1 MVLVDTTVWVDFFI
15 DRRTPQVAVLAQ
27 LLSEGE
33 DICTCGV
40 ILTEVLQGIREERD
54 YERTATRF
62 GDLLFLDMGRDTFVR
77 SADLFRVLRRK
88 GITIRRP
95 VDCMIAAVAIEHGI
109 RLLHSDRDFD
119 PITKHCGLRVVE
131 A

>member
-1 MVLVDTTVWVDFFI
+1 MVLVDTTVWIDFLI
-15 DRRTPQVAVLAQ
+15 DHATPQVAALAQ

-40 ILTEVLQGIREERD
+40 ILTEVLQGIREEKD

-62 GDLLFLDMGRDTFVR
+62 DSFLFLDMERDTFVR
-77 SADLFRVLRRK
+77 SADLFRALRRK

-95 VDCMIAAVAIEHGI
+95 IDCMIAAVAIQHDI
-109 RLLHSDRDFD
+109 PLLHSDRDFD
-119 PITKHCGLRVVE
+119 PIAEHCGLRVFE
-131 A
+131 T